1 MIEYKKF
8 YGGSQKGDTMASW
21 ITHLIIA
28 DEILKRIPNVD
39 RRGFCVGSIAPDCN
53 VENED
58 WTEFVPPKS
67 VTHWMTGP
75 RKRLSDADRF
85 CRECI
90 EKRWG
95 EIRTGEEYAFLL
107 GYYAHLLTDAAY
119 ELMARNE
126 DRVRAAWTRIRQN
139 EALNRASVGMEETWD
154 SIKTLITR
162 REIKRS
168 TQWYEAEYLRDHPD
182 SGYLT
187 ELLPL
192 KVFPSYLDYQ
202 EPGCIVRKI
211 GVMGHVPEMRGS
223 EPDWIAISR
232 EEYAAYI
239 ADTVELIVMRFIES
253 KYINEVTKEEQ
264 NKGEKSEKRC

>member
-1 MIEYKKF
+1 
-8 YGGSQKGDTMASW
+8 MASW

-28 DEILKRIPNVD
+28 DEILKRIPNLD

-67 VTHWMTGP
+67 VTHWMAGP

-85 CRECI
+85 CGECI
-90 EKRWG
+90 ENRRN
-95 EIRTGEEYAFLL
+95 EIGAGEEYAFLL

-126 DRVRAAWTRIRQN
+126 ERVRAAWVRIRQD
-139 EALNRASVGMEETWD
+139 ETLSRASVGMEENWD
-154 SIKTLITR
+154 SIKRLLTR
-162 REIKRS
+162 REIKR
-168 TQWYEAEYLRDHPD
+168 TTLWYEAEYLQKNPE

-192 KVFPSYLDYQ
+192 KEFPSYLAYL

-211 GVMGHVPEMRGS
+211 GVMGRVPEKSGP
-223 EPDWIAISR
+223 EPEWIAISR
-232 EEYAAYI
+232 EEYEAYI
-239 ADTVELIVMRFIES
+239 DDTIALILERFDR
-253 KYINEVTKEEQ
+253 
-264 NKGEKSEKRC
+264 KGL